1 MDKTRNT
8 PFHPQSDGL
17 VERFNRTLVD
27 MLSKAVREDQTDWDE
42 QLPLVMLAYRSSIQE
57 STGQTPCKMM
67 LGREVRLPIDL
78 MLGPSPDEPLVD
90 AGVYAED
97 MQDNLWRAHIYSLA
111 RKAMAIGRNVITTFG
126 QI

>member
-1 MDKTRNT
+1 MGIKRTLAKLRTRVYWVGLKSKAIEWCKRCKGRQFESTLFREICGVLDMDKTRTT

-57 STGQTPCKMM
+57 SIGQTPCKMM
-67 LGREVRLPIDL
+67 STRQR
-78 MLGPSPDEPLVD
+78 S
-90 AGVYAED
+90 
-97 MQDNLWRAHIYSLA
+97 
-111 RKAMAIGRNVITTFG
+111 
-126 QI
+126 